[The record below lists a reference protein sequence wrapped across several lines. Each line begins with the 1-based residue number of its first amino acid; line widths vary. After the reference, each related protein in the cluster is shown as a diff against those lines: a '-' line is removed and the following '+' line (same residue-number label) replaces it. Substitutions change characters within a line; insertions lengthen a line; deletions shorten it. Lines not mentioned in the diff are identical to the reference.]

1 VTAKVAAIFE
11 APMSREQAERL
22 AELMQEG
29 RATRPAGV
37 VTAALLVDGDLVRL
51 VALWRDRETLEA
63 YLAEAPVPRG
73 TELMRKVGVEPEL
86 RVVDVL
92 ELG

>member
-1 VTAKVAAIFE
+1 
-11 APMSREQAERL
+11 MSREQAERL

-51 VALWRDRETLEA
+51 VAIWKDRETLEA
-63 YLAEAPVPRG
+63 AHPPVCLAAVREQRRHAPDPR
-73 TELMRKVGVEPEL
+73 L
-86 RVVDVL
+86 
-92 ELG
+92 LGCPADLA

>member
-1 VTAKVAAIFE
+1 
-11 APMSREQAERL
+11 MSRAQAEQL

-51 VALWRDRETLEA
+51 VAFWKDRVTLES
-63 YLAEAPVPRG
+63 YLSTAPVPRG

-86 RVVDVL
+86 RIVDVL